1 MNAASQHR
9 FRTTAVALAMALA
22 GAVAALAQSPG
33 LPLPDGAARLI
44 SMTGRVSVLK
54 DSNPWALSPGAVIQ
68 PQQEV
73 VTGPDGLALF
83 QISDGS
89 TFEVF
94 PNSHVIFRN
103 NRGNWQDLLE
113 VFLGKV
119 RVKIEHP
126 GGQPNH
132 NRVHTPTAVISVRG
146 TVFDVD
152 VEDSEATTLV
162 LVEEGVVEV
171 RHTLQ
176 AGATKVLQA
185 GEWVRV
191 FRNQPLAVKYV
202 DRGAL
207 MQRAVVAA
215 RDALYQIWTRTPA
228 APGHTGTAGGPGS
241 PGSPGDGCKGTTCP
255 PPPPPAP
262 PPPPPG
268 G

>member
-1 MNAASQHR
+1 MNAASQHK
-9 FRTTAVALAMALA
+9 FLTAGVMFALGLT
-22 GAVAALAQSPG
+22 GCVAARAQAPS
-33 LPLPDGAARLI
+33 LPLKDGAARLV

-54 DSNPWALSPGAVIQ
+54 DSNPWALNVGDVIQ
-68 PQQEV
+68 PQQVV

-83 QISDGS
+83 QVADGS

-94 PNSHVIFRN
+94 PNSHVVFRD

-113 VFLGKV
+113 VLIGKV
-119 RVKIEHP
+119 RVKIEHL

-176 AGATKVLQA
+176 GGATKVLQA
-185 GEWVRV
+185 GEWIRV
-191 FRNQPLAVKYV
+191 FRNQPLAAKFV

-207 MQRAVVAA
+207 LQRAVAAA
-215 RDALYQIWTRTPA
+215 RDAMYQILIQTPTSPGRTGTPA
-228 APGHTGTAGGPGS
+228 PGS
-241 PGSPGDGCKGTTCP
+241 GSPGDGCKGSSC
-255 PPPPPAP
+255 PPPAP
-262 PPPPPG
+262 PPPPPPPPSD
-268 G
+268 

>member
-1 MNAASQHR
+1 MFHMNAASQIR
-9 FRTTAVALAMALA
+9 SSGATGVMLTIALAWCASA
-22 GAVAALAQSPG
+22 PAQT
-33 LPLPDGAARLI
+33 LPNGAARLV
-44 SMTGRVSVLK
+44 SSTGRVSVLK
-54 DSNPWALSPGAVIQ
+54 DQNPWALNLGDVIQ
-68 PQQEV
+68 PQQVV
-73 VTGPDGLALF
+73 VTGPDGIAQF
-83 QISDGS
+83 QVADGS

-94 PNSHVIFRN
+94 PNSHVVFRA

-171 RHTLQ
+171 RHSLQ
-176 AGATKVLQA
+176 TGASKLLQA

-191 FRNQPLAVKYV
+191 FRNQPLAIKYV

-207 MQRAVVAA
+207 LQRAVAAA
-215 RDALYQIWTRTPA
+215 RDALYQVLTT
-228 APGHTGTAGGPGS
+228 TPGS
-241 PGSPGDGCKGTTCP
+241 PGRPGSTPAGSSGSPGDGCKGAACP
-255 PPPPPAP
+255 PPPPP
-262 PPPPPG
+262 PPPPG
-268 G
+268 D

>member
-1 MNAASQHR
+1 MTLRLYGSFARAAQ
-9 FRTTAVALAMALA
+9 VIGLI
-22 GAVAALAQSPG
+22 AALACGTLLAQTG
-33 LPLPDGAARLI
+33 LPNGAAKLV
-44 SMTGRVSVLK
+44 SMSGRVSVLK
-54 DSNPWALSPGAVIQ
+54 DQTPWALSVGDILQ
-68 PQQEV
+68 PSQVV
-73 VTGPDGLALF
+73 VTGPDGMARF
-83 QISDGS
+83 QIADGS

-94 PNSHVIFRN
+94 PNSQVVFRN

-119 RVKIEHP
+119 RVQIEHL

-152 VEDSEATTLV
+152 VEDTEATTLV

-171 RHTLQ
+171 RHLLKP
-176 AGATKVLQA
+176 GDPKLLNA

-202 DRGAL
+202 DRGAVL
-207 MQRAVVAA
+207 QRAMVAA
-215 RDALYQIWTRTPA
+215 RDALYQVMVQNPSTGGTHPGTVTP
-228 APGHTGTAGGPGS
+228 PVTA
-241 PGSPGDGCKGTTCP
+241 PGDGCKGSACPPPPPP

-262 PPPPPG
+262 
-268 G
+268 

>member
-1 MNAASQHR
+1 MRRNRSFAMS
-9 FRTTAVALAMALA
+9 FRALIAVFAIS
-22 GAVAALAQSPG
+22 AVAAPVHGQSQS
-33 LPLPDGAARLI
+33 LENGAARLV
-44 SMTGRVSVLK
+44 SMTGRVSMLK
-54 DSNPWALSPGAVIQ
+54 DNTPWALTVGSIIQ
-68 PQQEV
+68 PQQVV
-73 VTGPDGLALF
+73 VTGSDGLARF
-83 QISDGS
+83 EVSDGS

-94 PNSHVIFRN
+94 PNSQVVFRN

-119 RVKIEHP
+119 RVKIEHL

-171 RHTLQ
+171 RHLLKP
-176 AGATKVLQA
+176 GDSKLLNA

-202 DRGAL
+202 DRGAVL
-207 MQRAVVAA
+207 QRAMIAA
-215 RDALYQIWTRTPA
+215 RDALYQVMVQNPASPHTVTPA
-228 APGHTGTAGGPGS
+228 PTTG
-241 PGSPGDGCKGTTCP
+241 GSPGDGCKGSNCP
-255 PPPPPAP
+255 PPPPP
-262 PPPPPG
+262 PPPPG
-268 G
+268 P

>member
-1 MNAASQHR
+1 MSAASQ
-9 FRTTAVALAMALA
+9 FPNLMA
-22 GAVAALAQSPG
+22 GAIFALGLSVCVAARAQVPA

-44 SMTGRVSVLK
+44 TMTGRVSVLR
-54 DSNPWALSPGAVIQ
+54 DANPWALNLGDVIQ
-68 PQQEV
+68 PQQVV

-83 QISDGS
+83 QVADGS

-94 PNSHVIFRN
+94 PNSHVVFRN

-113 VFLGKV
+113 VLIGKV
-119 RVKIEHP
+119 RVKIEHL

-171 RHTLQ
+171 RHTLKG
-176 AGATKVLQA
+176 GATKVLQA
-185 GEWVRV
+185 GEWLRV

-207 MQRAVVAA
+207 LQRAVAAA
-215 RDALYQIWTRTPA
+215 RDAMYQILIQTPGTPA
-228 APGHTGTAGGPGS
+228 RSGTPAPGGSGG
-241 PGSPGDGCKGTTCP
+241 PGDGCKGSSCP
-255 PPPPPAP
+255 PPPPP
-262 PPPPPG
+262 PPPPG
-268 G
+268 D

>member
-1 MNAASQHR
+1 MNAGSHNKYRAA
-9 FRTTAVALAMALA
+9 AVALAMALA
-22 GAVAALAQSPG
+22 GCAVALAQTAG
-33 LPLPDGAARLI
+33 LPLPEGAARLVT
-44 SMTGRVSVLK
+44 MTGRVSVMK
-54 DSNPWALSPGAVIQ
+54 DSNPWALNLGDVIQ

-73 VTGPDGLALF
+73 VTGPDGMALF
-83 QISDGS
+83 QIADGS

-94 PNSHVIFRN
+94 PNSHVIFRA
-103 NRGNWQDLLE
+103 NRGSWQDLLE

-119 RVKIEHP
+119 RVKIEHF

-176 AGATKVLQA
+176 PGAKVLQA
-185 GEWVRV
+185 GEWIRV

-207 MQRAVVAA
+207 MQRAVAAA
-215 RDALYQIWTRTPA
+215 RDAMYQILTRTPA
-228 APGHTGTAGGPGS
+228 APGHTGST
-241 PGSPGDGCKGTTCP
+241 GSPGDGCKGSSCP
-255 PPPPPAP
+255 PPPPAAP

-268 G
+268 D

>member
-1 MNAASQHR
+1 LRRNRSFATS
-9 FRTTAVALAMALA
+9 FRALIAVFAI
-22 GAVAALAQSPG
+22 GAVASPVHAQTQS
-33 LPLPDGAARLI
+33 LENGAARLV
-44 SMTGRVSVLK
+44 SMAGRVSLLK
-54 DSNPWALSPGAVIQ
+54 DNIPWALSVGSVVQ
-68 PQQEV
+68 PQQVV
-73 VTGPDGLALF
+73 VTGSDGLARF
-83 QISDGS
+83 EVSDGS

-94 PNSHVIFRN
+94 PNSQVVFRN

-119 RVKIEHP
+119 RVKIEHL

-171 RHTLQ
+171 RHLLKP
-176 AGATKVLQA
+176 GDSKVLNA

-202 DRGAL
+202 DRGAVL
-207 MQRAVVAA
+207 QRAMIAA
-215 RDALYQIWTRTPA
+215 RDALYQVMVQNPASPHAGTPGPA
-228 APGHTGTAGGPGS
+228 TG
-241 PGSPGDGCKGTTCP
+241 GSPGDGCKGSSCP
-255 PPPPPAP
+255 PPPPP
-262 PPPPPG
+262 PPPPG
-268 G
+268 P